1 MADAPQ
7 TTTPPSDAA
16 QTNQAQIQ
24 VDLDYLRTTRV
35 HFCMP

>member
-1 MADAPQ
+1 MADAQQHP
-7 TTTPPSDAA
+7 
-16 QTNQAQIQ
+16 NQADPAAGQIQ